1 MKTIFIIPIILGL
14 MLFTGCNSTGID
26 NNSTIGNEDNLDLLN
41 TDKPRITLEKSPD
54 TGSIDIEIN
63 LGENTVAEY
72 GYSAYDEADG
82 DLSYEVKREHNI
94 DFTKAG
100 VYAITYTVEDSDGYT
115 DSKSRKVTIV
125 GNSNYNIYTGTQ
137 QSVGS
142 TPQITFSDGDTIYLG
157 LGQPYNNATYRAY
170 DLEDGDLTNSVQVEG
185 NNFDVN
191 TAGVHTITYTVMDRD
206 ENTAYANRTVY
217 VGNFGSGSNA
227 TWYNGSGGIDDFKNW
242 YSSVCGQSFNSALYN
257 ANTGRYSGTI
267 SCSSRGLSSVDLSS
281 LSIFSTIDGLD
292 LSNNNLSSIDFNELD
307 LAVNNVKIL
316 KVLDLSHNN
325 FSYIDFTPLHNLRN
339 INELWI
345 NGNNLDYSTVA
356 KREALYRIFNN
367 RSLTIYF

>member
-1 MKTIFIIPIILGL
+1 MKTIFITSIITGM
-14 MLFTGCNSTGID
+14 MLFSGCESTGTD
-26 NNSTIGNEDNLDLLN
+26 NNLDILN
-41 TDKPRITLEKSPD
+41 TDKPRITLNKSPN
-54 TGSIDIEIN
+54 TGLRDIEIK
-63 LGENTVAEY
+63 LGENTVPEY
-72 GYSAYDEADG
+72 GYSAYDDQDG
-82 DLSYEVKREHNI
+82 DLSFNVKRTHNI

-100 VYAITYTVEDSDGYT
+100 VYNITYTVEDSDGYT
-115 DSKSRKVTIV
+115 DTKSRKVTILA
-125 GNSNYNIYTGTQ
+125 NDNYSLYNGGQQNIG
-137 QSVGS
+137 SV
-142 TPQITFSDGDTIYLG
+142 PQITFNDGDTIYLG
-157 LGQPYNNATYRAY
+157 LGQRYNNNTYRAY

-185 NNFDVN
+185 NNFNVN
-191 TAGVHTITYTVMDRD
+191 TEGVYTVTYTVMDSD
-206 ENTAYANRTVY
+206 KNTAYANRTVY
-217 VGNFGSGSNA
+217 VGDFGSNSNS

-267 SCSSRGLSSVDLSS
+267 SCSARGLNSVDLSS

-292 LSNNNLSSIDFNELD
+292 LSNNNLSDIDFNQLD

-316 KVLDLSHNN
+316 KVLDLSNNN

-345 NGNNLDYSTVA
+345 NGNSLDYSTVA
-356 KREALYRIFNN
+356 KREALYEIFNN